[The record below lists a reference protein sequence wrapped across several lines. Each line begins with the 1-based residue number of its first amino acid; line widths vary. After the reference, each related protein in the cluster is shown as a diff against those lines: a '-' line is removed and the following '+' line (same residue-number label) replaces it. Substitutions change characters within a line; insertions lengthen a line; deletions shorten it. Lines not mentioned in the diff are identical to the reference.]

1 MALAELLG
9 LRFGFCAKD
18 VLQIAEILRTR
29 DVTFFGRGVAVKVP
43 KLDRRLQAGAKPQ
56 VEITMLCAPLDGFRA
71 EDPGNP
77 DRRARLLVRGHPR
90 IHKSIVEMFTLPTE
104 RTRGPPR
111 RQELLVG
118 FGVER
123 S

>member
-1 MALAELLG
+1 MALAEFLG
-9 LRFGFCAKD
+9 LRFGLGAKD

-43 KLDRRLQAGAKPQ
+43 KLDRRLQAGSKPQ
-56 VEITMLCAPLDGFRA
+56 VEIAMLCAPLDGFRA

-90 IHKSIVEMFTLPTE
+90 IYKSIVEMFTLPAE
-104 RTRGPPR
+104 RPGSHPGR
-111 RQELLVG
+111 ED
-118 FGVER
+118 
-123 S
+123 